1 MSEIIRA
8 IKICSH
14 EWDSYINGSDLI
26 EMHTTFHQVENTLTS
41 PYEQVSMLLLN
52 LLGLQNQSNNIT
64 KKPIQERLMT
74 YKKLHT

>member
-14 EWDSYINGSDLI
+14 EWLSYINGSDLS
-26 EMHTTFHQVENTLTS
+26 EMYTPFHQVENTLTS

-52 LLGLQNQSNNIT
+52 LLGLQNQGNDIT
-64 KKPIQERLMT
+64 KKPIQE
-74 YKKLHT
+74 